1 MTQEELEIA
10 IYESRFSKK
19 AIAEEIGIKSD
30 TLHHWFYRG
39 INPLREQLILR
50 AIERLKEKR
59 TKTDGGKKNVQT

>member
-1 MTQEELEIA
+1 MTVEELEIA

-19 AIAEEIGIKSD
+19 TIAEEIGIKPD

-59 TKTDGGKKNVQT
+59 EQANE